1 MRMPA
6 VRIRVA
12 TEADVETLFDIRTSV
27 RENHQSRE
35 ELAALGVTPFS
46 ITEMLRA
53 SSRAWIADVDGVPA
67 AFSLAD
73 AVERTIFGMFVRP
86 EYEGRGL
93 GCALMARAEQWLFD
107 RTDEIWLTTGSEPTI
122 RANGFYRH
130 LGWRPDG
137 TNERGENRYILRREW
152 M

>member
-1 MRMPA
+1 MPA

-12 TEADVETLFDIRTSV
+12 TEADVEAMFDIRTSV

-46 ITEMLRA
+46 ISEMLRT
-53 SSRAWIADVDGVPA
+53 SGRAWIADVNGVPA
-67 AFSLAD
+67 GFSLAD
-73 AVERTIFGMFVRP
+73 ADERTIFGMFVRP

-93 GCALMARAEQWLFD
+93 GRALIAHAEQWLFD
-107 RTDEIWLTTGSEPTI
+107 YTDEIWLTTGSDPSI

-130 LGWRPDG
+130 LGWRQGG